1 MSNRVI
7 FRLAVIGLLIAELA
21 IGVAL
26 YFLDTG
32 ALDSAWEQLPES
44 IDWYTY
50 LESHFVT
57 SVALLILLLVAI
69 LGSLV
74 GVLLFKNW
82 GRWLYLGSTVLII
95 PVSIFTG
102 PTIYYGWE
110 SAVWD
115 ITSMLNGALMLSMFL
130 PPISN
135 EFNKRIL
142 SDWFS
147 AALQTSRKCGRYA

>member
-26 YFLDTG
+26 YFLDSG
-32 ALDSAWEQLPES
+32 ALDAAWEQLPES

-50 LESHFVT
+50 LESNFVT

-82 GRWLYLGSTVLII
+82 GRWLYLGSTVLIF

-110 SAVWD
+110 NAVWD
-115 ITSMLNGALMLSMFL
+115 ITSMVNGALILSMFL

-135 EFNKRIL
+135 EFNKV
-142 SDWFS
+142 S
-147 AALQTSRKCGRYA
+147 

>member
-7 FRLAVIGLLIAELA
+7 FRFAVIGLLIAELA

-32 ALDSAWEQLPES
+32 DLDAAWDQLPES
-44 IDWYTY
+44 IDCYTY

-57 SVALLILLLVAI
+57 SVTLLILLLVAI

-82 GRWLYLGSTVLII
+82 GRRLYLGSTVLII

-135 EFNKRIL
+135 EFNKA
-142 SDWFS
+142 SQDDCFS
-147 AALQTSRKCGRYA
+147 VA

>member
-32 ALDSAWEQLPES
+32 ALDAAWEKLPES

-135 EFNKRIL
+135 EFNKA
-142 SDWFS
+142 SQNDGFS
-147 AALQTSRKCGRYA
+147 VA

>member
-21 IGVAL
+21 IGVAM

-32 ALDSAWEQLPES
+32 ALDAAWEQLPES

-57 SVALLILLLVAI
+57 SVALSILLLVAI

-74 GVLLFKNW
+74 GVLLFKHW

-135 EFNKRIL
+135 EFNKA
-142 SDWFS
+142 SQNDGFS
-147 AALQTSRKCGRYA
+147 VA